1 MPGDPGGIVTRSKR
15 WGIAVLIP
23 LALAA
28 LSWQWWLP
36 LPAGFLVRGDPPV
49 KSDGIVVLAGDGY
62 GYRIRA
68 AADLAQ
74 RGYAPIVLAS
84 GAAWIY
90 GVCECDLAIDY
101 AVRQGYPRALF
112 EPLRND
118 ATSTEA
124 EALAIFRE
132 ARRRGWSSILIV
144 TSDYHTRRA
153 RLILNRLKPED
164 LRVTVYAAP
173 DRFFRADRW
182 WSNRESRKTLV
193 LEWSKLGAALLG
205 GL

>member
-1 MPGDPGGIVTRSKR
+1 MTRSRK
-15 WGIAVLIP
+15 WAIALLLV

-28 LSWQWWLP
+28 FTWRWWLP
-36 LPAGFLVRGDPPV
+36 LPAEFLVRGDPPV

-68 AADLAQ
+68 GADLAQ
-74 RGYAPIVLAS
+74 QGYAPIVLAS

-101 AVRQGYPRALF
+101 AVRNGYPRTLF

-118 ATSTEA
+118 ATSTAA
-124 EALAIFRE
+124 EALAVFAE
-132 ARRRGWSSILIV
+132 AERRGWKSILIV
-144 TSDYHTRRA
+144 TSDYHTRRT
-153 RLILNRLKPED
+153 RLILNRLKPD
-164 LRVTVYAAP
+164 ALRITVYAAP
-173 DRFFRADRW
+173 DRFFRAEKW
-182 WSNRESRKTLV
+182 WWNRESRKTL
-193 LEWSKLGAALLG
+193 LNEWAKLGAALAG